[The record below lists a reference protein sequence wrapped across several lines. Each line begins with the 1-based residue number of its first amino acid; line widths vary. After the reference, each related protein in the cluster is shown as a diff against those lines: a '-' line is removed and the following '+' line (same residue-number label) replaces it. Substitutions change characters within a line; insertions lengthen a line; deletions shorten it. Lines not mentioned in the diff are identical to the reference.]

1 MEDNKRKR
9 TRVPVHFDVTITIG
23 GKQIKV
29 TTTNISL
36 TGILCT
42 TDPSFQKNISC
53 EVTISLNAATRIHI
67 PSAKVI
73 RTGSKETAISFS
85 SITEES
91 FFHLRRLL
99 QFNVDD
105 ADLIDQELNQP
116 AFK

>member
-9 TRVPVHFDVTITIG
+9 TRVPVHFDVTITMG
-23 GKQIKV
+23 GKQIHA

-42 TDPSFQKNISC
+42 TDPLFQKDAAC
-53 EVTISLNAATRIHI
+53 EITISLDAETRIRI

-85 SITEES
+85 SITEEG

-99 QFNVDD
+99 QFNADN